1 MNKITILVAVAS
13 LSVSA
18 MPLYAADEH
27 HPEKVQQAT
36 PVPKSAATAKP
47 AGTEQAADPQIG
59 QAQETKRKLQ
69 ELMGKIR
76 QTSDPME
83 RRKLMQEHMRA
94 MQDGM
99 KQMGGMG
106 GGMMMGMGSGGKQG
120 EMMMGMGSG
129 GKQGGMMMGMGR
141 GDKPGGG
148 MMKGDMMK
156 AHNMMKMRMEMMET
170 MMEHMMQREEM
181 RDAMPAK

>member
-1 MNKITILVAVAS
+1 MNRITILAAVAS
-13 LSVSA
+13 LSVAA
-18 MPLYAADEH
+18 MPLYAVDEH
-27 HPEKVQQAT
+27 HPEKAQQAT
-36 PVPKSAATAKP
+36 SVPKPAVTVKP
-47 AGTEQAADPQIG
+47 TGSEPAADPQIG

-76 QTSDPME
+76 QTSDPGE
-83 RRKLMQEHMRA
+83 RRKLMQEHMRT
-94 MQDGM
+94 MQEGM
-99 KQMGGMG
+99 KQMRGMG
-106 GGMMMGMGSGGKQG
+106 GG
-120 EMMMGMGSG
+120 MMMGMGSG

-148 MMKGDMMK
+148 MMMGDMMK
-156 AHNMMKMRMEMMET
+156 AHDMMGMRMEMMET

>member
-1 MNKITILVAVAS
+1 MNKITILAAVAS

-27 HPEKVQQAT
+27 HPEKAQQAT
-36 PVPKSAATAKP
+36 PAPKSVATAKP
-47 AGTEQAADPQIG
+47 AGAKPAADPQIG

-76 QTSDPME
+76 QTSDPGE
-83 RRKLMQEHMRA
+83 RRKLMQEHMRT
-94 MQDGM
+94 MQEGM
-99 KQMGGMG
+99 KQMRGMD
-106 GGMMMGMGSGGKQG
+106 GGMMMGMGS
-120 EMMMGMGSG
+120 S
-129 GKQGGMMMGMGR
+129 GKQGGMMGMGR

-148 MMKGDMMK
+148 MMMGDMMK
-156 AHNMMKMRMEMMET
+156 AHDMMGMRMEMMET